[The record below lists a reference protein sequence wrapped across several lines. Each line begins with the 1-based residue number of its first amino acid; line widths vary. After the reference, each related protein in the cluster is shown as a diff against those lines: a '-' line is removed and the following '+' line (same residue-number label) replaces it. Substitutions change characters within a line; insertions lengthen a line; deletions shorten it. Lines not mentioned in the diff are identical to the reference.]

1 MHLVRTQVSTPGG
14 QAKPPCVST
23 ERAHV
28 VSYHAPREAPIYLTA
43 PESPPAALLSPRPWT
58 AAPCSACGTPLRAA
72 AALSGAA
79 SRPHRLER
87 LELVRTHLRNTGG
100 TPWCAIR
107 QKPALLRQQQLT
119 RVHGKHDRAPE
130 LFSSSCCRSAARR
143 SAILAAA
150 CCRARAALVSS
161 SSASSAATR
170 CAWACTGS
178 RDQRYW
184 PRLPGRPKLPFGV
197 STRCGKPGL
206 HGHEK
211 QATVPG
217 SGTLEQVH
225 HAVAL
230 SYPCAKEL
238 KCTMSMHRPVAHL
251 ELTCILCDRRDLPE
265 RVLVKVHS
273 IVDRFSNHVERHACV
288 LQVAKR
294 RVPAPQ
300 CLSGRALA
308 RRRGG

>member
-107 QKPALLRQQQLT
+107 QKPALL
-119 RVHGKHDRAPE
+119 
-130 LFSSSCCRSAARR
+130 SSSSSLVCTASTTAHQNCS
-143 SAILAAA
+143 
-150 CCRARAALVSS
+150 RARAAGLRRAAPPSWQPPAAAPGPRLSPPARPPARQRAAPGPAQAAGTSGIGRGFQDGPSCPLESVLGV
-161 SSASSAATR
+161 ASQD
-170 CAWACTGS
+170 CTGTRS
-178 RDQRYW
+178 KLLCQAQEHLSKSTTL
-184 PRLPGRPKLPFGV
+184 LP
-197 STRCGKPGL
+197 
-206 HGHEK
+206 
-211 QATVPG
+211 
-217 SGTLEQVH
+217 
-225 HAVAL
+225 
-230 SYPCAKEL
+230 
-238 KCTMSMHRPVAHL
+238 
-251 ELTCILCDRRDLPE
+251 
-265 RVLVKVHS
+265 
-273 IVDRFSNHVERHACV
+273 
-288 LQVAKR
+288 
-294 RVPAPQ
+294 
-300 CLSGRALA
+300 
-308 RRRGG
+308 